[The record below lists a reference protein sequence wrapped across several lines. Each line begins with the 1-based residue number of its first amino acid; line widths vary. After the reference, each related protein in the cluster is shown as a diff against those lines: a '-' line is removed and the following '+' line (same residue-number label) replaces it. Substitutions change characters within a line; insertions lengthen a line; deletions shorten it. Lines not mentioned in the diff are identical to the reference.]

1 MNPALTTA
9 IDRFTRAHADANGIA
24 RTRIPGMTLLRV
36 AGTRDVKYAIERPL
50 ICLVAQGAK
59 HVTMGETSFSVGAG
73 DSMIVSSNHPTLTR
87 IIDAKQSEPYLS
99 FSLRLD
105 PSLIA
110 DCMAE
115 MNAARC
121 LAHAATPQDTDNEVA
136 DVALRMISL
145 HDRPASLAPLQ
156 ASLVREMHHWLLVGR
171 HGEAIAHLGFPDSH
185 TARIARAIEVIRAEF
200 ATAISIERLAGVAG
214 MSASTFHHHFRAQT
228 SLSPI
233 QFQKQLRLIQARRLM
248 LSKGQTSSAAA
259 FAVGYASVQ
268 QFTRDYRR
276 LFDLPPVRETEK
288 ARRAFQSEN

>member
-1 MNPALTTA
+1 MNAALTTA

-24 RTRIPGMTLLRV
+24 RTCIPGMTLLR
-36 AGTRDVKYAIERPL
+36 ATGTRDVKYAIERPL

-59 HVTMGETSFSVGAG
+59 HVTMGEMSFTVGAG
-73 DSMIVSSNHPTLTR
+73 DSMVVSSNHPTLTR
-87 IIDAKQSEPYLS
+87 IVEAKQSEPYLS

-105 PSLIA
+105 PVLIA
-110 DCMAE
+110 DCIAE
-115 MNAARC
+115 MNAAPSPSYS
-121 LAHAATPQDTDNEVA
+121 ATSQNTDHEVS

-145 HDRPASLAPLQ
+145 HDRPASLSPLRTL
-156 ASLVREMHHWLLVGR
+156 LVREMHHWLLAGR
-171 HGEAIAHLGFPDSH
+171 HGEAIARLGFPNSH
-185 TARIARAIEVIRAEF
+185 TARIARAIDIIRAEF

-233 QFQKQLRLIQARRLM
+233 QFQKQLRLIEARRLM
-248 LSKGQTSSAAA
+248 LSEGQTSSAAA

-276 LFDLPPVRETEK
+276 LFGLPPVRETEK
-288 ARRAFQSEN
+288 ARQAFQSEV

>member
-9 IDRFTRAHADANGIA
+9 IDRFTQAHADANGIA
-24 RTRIPGMTLLRV
+24 RTRILGMTLLR
-36 AGTRDVKYAIERPL
+36 ATGTRDVKYAIERPF

-59 HVTMGETSFSVGAG
+59 HVTMGEMCFSVGSG

-87 IIDAKQSEPYLS
+87 IIDAKQTEPYLS

-110 DCMAE
+110 DCMTE
-115 MNAARC
+115 MDAAPIPAR
-121 LAHAATPQDTDNEVA
+121 AAPTQDTDYEVM
-136 DVALRMISL
+136 DVALRMIRL

-156 ASLVREMHHWLLVGR
+156 ASLVREMHHWLLAGR
-171 HGEAIAHLGFPDSH
+171 HREAIAHLGFPGSQ

-200 ATAISIERLAGVAG
+200 ATALSIERLAGVAG

-233 QFQKQLRLIQARRLM
+233 QFQKQLRLIEARQLM

-276 LFDLPPVRETEK
+276 LFNLPPVRETER
-288 ARRAFQSEN
+288 ARRASQLEA